1 MTAHVVYRSGE
12 WKKAAM
18 DGQVCDRHSS
28 ARAQAK
34 VILPS
39 GGILFVCGHC
49 SNTLDFGPDFLIE
62 YDMVTV

>member
-1 MTAHVVYRSGE
+1 
-12 WKKAAM
+12 M